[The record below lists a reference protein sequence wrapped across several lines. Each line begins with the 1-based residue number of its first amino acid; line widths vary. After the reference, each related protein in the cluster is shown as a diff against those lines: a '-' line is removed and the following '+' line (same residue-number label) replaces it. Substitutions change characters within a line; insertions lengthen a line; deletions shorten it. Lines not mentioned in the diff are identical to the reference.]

1 MAFAPIWAC
10 RRGRGIDVLGRIARR
25 AGLVVLCAGLLGQA
39 ARGDQNMTEN
49 DVILSM
55 EWQLKEGHVIA
66 AYKVENRSAHPVM
79 LFDRLFV
86 TRPDGG
92 RIVDPDRAY
101 ITVMT
106 DGMMLVDKLVPALPA
121 DSDVESP
128 EVPYARLVP
137 PGGELSG
144 QALVGTPVLTNP
156 PYGQPATGAMARRV
170 KNAVFRIGYAYVTD
184 TMIAVP
190 ARGSEDEIW
199 SLRHN
204 WASTNQRVLQGP
216 ILSMDMDIVQPLAP

>member
-1 MAFAPIWAC
+1 M
-10 RRGRGIDVLGRIARR
+10 
-25 AGLVVLCAGLLGQA
+25 VVLCAGLLGQA
-39 ARGDQNMTEN
+39 ARGDQKMSDN
-49 DVILSM
+49 DVILTM
-55 EWQLKEGHVIA
+55 EWQPKEGHVIA
-66 AYKVENRSAHPVM
+66 AYMVENRSAHAVM
-79 LFDRLFV
+79 VFDRLFL

-101 ITVMT
+101 ISVMA

-121 DSDVESP
+121 DRDVESP

-137 PGGELSG
+137 AGGRLVG

-156 PYGQPATGAMARRV
+156 AYGQPTTGAHAEMV

-184 TMIAVP
+184 AMIAVP
-190 ARGSEDEIW
+190 AKGSEEEIW

-216 ILSMDMDIVQPLAP
+216 ILTIEMEIIKALTP